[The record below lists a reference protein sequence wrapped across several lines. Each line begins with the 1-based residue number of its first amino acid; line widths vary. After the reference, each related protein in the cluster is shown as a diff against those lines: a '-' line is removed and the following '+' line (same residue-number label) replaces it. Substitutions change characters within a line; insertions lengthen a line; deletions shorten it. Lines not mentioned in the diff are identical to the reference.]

1 VLVPGCV
8 EVAAI
13 PSHPPGILAHDGVHH
28 SAVLHMP
35 VLAVIFL
42 KHPREKCLCLL
53 IDHLL
58 HLWLLFLAYTTVRVV
73 VAFHRPLGM
82 V

>member
-1 VLVPGCV
+1 VLVLGCV

-13 PSHPPGILAHDGVHH
+13 PSHPPGIPAHDGVHH

-42 KHPREKCLCLL
+42 EHPREKCLS
-53 IDHLL
+53 
-58 HLWLLFLAYTTVRVV
+58 FNRSSTAS
-73 VAFHRPLGM
+73 VAAVPCVYDSKGGGDLP
-82 V
+82 